1 MFDELIRFYNEEIQ
15 RLKENLGTG
24 QVEDFSHYKQ
34 VVGSIQGIEW
44 AKQQILDLHEKIN
57 KEDD

>member
-1 MFDELIRFYNEEIQ
+1 MLEELIKLYTEEIQ
-15 RLKENLGTG
+15 RLKETIGTG

-44 AKQQILDLHEKIN
+44 SKQQILELHEKIN
-57 KEDD
+57 KEED

>member
-1 MFDELIRFYNEEIQ
+1 MLNELIKFYNEEIQ

-24 QVEDFSHYKQ
+24 QVEDFPHYKQ

-44 AKQQILDLHEKIN
+44 AKQQIIEINEKMN

>member
-1 MFDELIRFYNEEIQ
+1 MLNELIKFYNEEIQ

-24 QVEDFSHYKQ
+24 QVEDFPHYKQ

-44 AKQQILDLHEKIN
+44 ARQQIIELHNKLN
-57 KEDD
+57 KEDE

>member
-1 MFDELIRFYNEEIQ
+1 MFDELIKFYNEEIQ
-15 RLKENLGTG
+15 RLQQNLGTG
-24 QVEDFSHYKQ
+24 QVEDFPHYKQ